1 MSRLVTEVN
10 VRELA
15 LHIRRMALFVRAA
28 VDMNG
33 PGGPAARASG
43 GNPGGDFGGDADGNA
58 DGNAGADEAFGGRSS
73 GGCSSGGCSPG
84 GCSSGGC
91 SSGGVAGA
99 VGEDEAAGRGWW
111 VLAQGGVLDEADFA
125 AREAAREAL
134 LARVRRAGILVGENV
149 WVWDLSGRAQL
160 VLATL
165 PTLARAR
172 MLAKRLREKGLAI
185 VVRREMP
192 EGPTQR

>member
-1 MSRLVTEVN
+1 MSRPATSVN

-15 LHIRRMALFVRAA
+15 LHIRRMTMFVRAA
-28 VDMNG
+28 GDMAG
-33 PGGPAARASG
+33 ARVAGAPAAPAT
-43 GNPGGDFGGDADGNA
+43 GNSGGDFGGEG
-58 DGNAGADEAFGGRSS
+58 AFGGGCSA
-73 GGCSSGGCSPG
+73 GGCSSKGCATGGCGPG
-84 GCSSGGC
+84 G
-91 SSGGVAGA
+91 AGR
-99 VGEDEAAGRGWW
+99 EQEAAGRGWW
-111 VLAQGGVLDEADFA
+111 VLAQGVPLDESDFS

-160 VLATL
+160 VLTTL
-165 PTLARAR
+165 PTLERAR

-185 VVRREMP
+185 VIRREMP

>member
-1 MSRLVTEVN
+1 MSRLATGVN

-28 VDMNG
+28 VDLTG
-33 PGGPAARASG
+33 PGGPAAGNSSG
-43 GNPGGDFGGDADGNA
+43 NSNGNA
-58 DGNAGADEAFGGRSS
+58 VGEGAFG
-73 GGCSSGGCSPG
+73 G

-91 SSGGVAGA
+91 SSGRCSSGGIAGA
-99 VGEDEAAGRGWW
+99 GQEQEAPGRGWW
-111 VLAQGGVLDEADFA
+111 VLAQGGALDESDFA

-165 PTLARAR
+165 PTLERAR